1 MMEKRTD
8 MTFGDVATF
17 VNGYAFKPKDYSL
30 SGRQIIRIQ
39 DLTGNAY
46 QTNYYE
52 GVLSDKYLVQSGDV
66 LISWSASLGVYR
78 WKGADAYLNQHIFKV
93 IFDKLVLDKDYFV
106 HQASYRIRNAQYLA
120 HGATMTHLTKRV
132 FDGLPFV
139 FLSLDEQRH
148 IASVLNMVQ
157 AQIVVAEQML
167 AKADELIQSRFVE
180 MFGDVRDIDK
190 TVPWHRIDEIASTR
204 LGKMLDRK
212 RQTGNWNRKYLGNHN
227 VQWFKFDLSSLAEMD
242 FAPED
247 QREFELRSGDI
258 LMCEG
263 GEVGRCAIWRGQVAE
278 CYFQK
283 ALHRIRCDSQIVI
296 PEYLVWVFKMMADA
310 GLLVEHTHAVTIA
323 HLPGVRLK
331 ALEVP
336 VPSLTLQNEF
346 AEFVTSA
353 ESLKSTTQQQLD
365 RLNTLY
371 ASLTQR
377 YFA

>member
-1 MMEKRTD
+1 MEERSTVRLGEVI
-8 MTFGDVATF
+8 TV
-17 VNGYAFKPKDYSL
+17 VNGKNQKAVENPNGRYPIYGSGGIMGRADDYLCGPDTVIIGRKGNINTPIYVTEPFWNVDTAFGLVCDQSQLLP
-30 SGRQIIRIQ
+30 R
-39 DLTGNAY
+39 
-46 QTNYYE
+46 
-52 GVLSDKYLVQSGDV
+52 YLYHFCRFFDFEC
-66 LISWSASLGVYR
+66 
-78 WKGADAYLNQHIFKV
+78 LNSTVTIP
-93 IFDKLVLDKDYFV
+93 
-106 HQASYRIRNAQYLA
+106 S
-120 HGATMTHLTKRV
+120 LTKKNLEKVEIPLPHVNEQNNIVRLL
-132 FDGLPFV
+132 DG
-139 FLSLDEQRH
+139 
-148 IASVLNMVQ
+148 IQ
-157 AQIVVAEQML
+157 AQIAISKQML

-212 RQTGNWNRKYLGNHN
+212 KQTGNWNRKYLGNHN

-247 QREFELRSGDI
+247 QREFELRAGDI

-296 PEYLVWVFKMMADA
+296 PDYLVWVFKMMADA

-331 ALEVP
+331 ALKVP

-346 AEFVTSA
+346 AEFVTSV

-377 YFA
+377 YFVL